1 MRVDYHRLFIKEHKK
16 LQPKIRTA
24 FQERLKIFFLNKF
37 DPLLDNH
44 SLGGEYSGCRS
55 INVTGDYRAIF
66 IEDGELIKFLRINTH
81 HELYGK

>member
-1 MRVDYHRLFIKEHKK
+1 MRVDYHRRFKKEHKK
-16 LQPKIRTA
+16 LQLKIKVA
-24 FQERLKIFFLNKF
+24 FQERLKLFFIDKF

-44 SLGGEYSGCRS
+44 SLNGEYVDCRS

-66 IEDGELIKFLRINTH
+66 VEYGEFVKFLRINTH